1 MEFTSEYILGDAMKI
16 FILFHGFGNVGD
28 FAIFKG
34 TLRVLREVAPGAG
47 ITVVDPKPVPNTYL
61 DDYVAWVSYHRLFHG
76 LFERVMAHTVSMAQ
90 LVSGLKPVADYEHGE
105 GILWHKGGSGY
116 DGYHGSIPLLL
127 SATSTLS
134 VARLFGYKIL
144 GGLSLGFYR
153 NGFEKNIIRNFADG
167 WNYILVR
174 EPYSKYYLTSAGVD
188 EGRVL
193 LVHDFA
199 FHIGEKCSKR
209 VKELVG
215 EIRNYD
221 SKPRIAVSIRDYYYD
236 HDPMLYNSYIQF
248 IGRLLK
254 TLTREFHVFLIPMAF
269 SGRHENDIK
278 FAKRLL
284 EDRVIPDS
292 AVPLYSVA
300 YMDPEEVVC
309 LLRNFDVSISVRTHF
324 CILSA
329 VAGIP
334 MIHLYYE
341 HKGRGIFRYSL
352 RDSLPNISLYRA
364 IHDSLTTIN
373 QIVNHIHKLIDE
385 KNNVRRDLEKI
396 IQNNRLHN
404 QKIVKQILHEQ
415 LKKLN

>member
-1 MEFTSEYILGDAMKI
+1 MEFTSECILGDAMKI

-34 TLRVLREVAPGAG
+34 TLRVLREVAPGAD
-47 ITVVDPKPVPNTYL
+47 ITVVDPQPVPNTYL
-61 DDYVAWVSYHRLFHG
+61 DDHVAWVSYHRLFHG

-90 LVSGLKPVADYEHGE
+90 LVSGLKPVAGYEHGE
-105 GILWHKGGSGY
+105 GVLWHRGCSGY
-116 DGYHGSIPLLL
+116 DGYHGSIPPLL
-127 SATSTLS
+127 SAAGTLS
-134 VARLFGYKIL
+134 VARLFGFKIL

-199 FHIGEKCSKR
+199 FHAGEKCSKR

-236 HDPMLYNSYIQF
+236 RDPMLYNSYIQF

-254 TLTREFHVFLIPMAF
+254 TLTREFRVFLIPMAF

-278 FAKRLL
+278 FIKRLM

-292 AVPLYSVA
+292 AVPLYGAA

-309 LLRNFDVSISVRTHF
+309 LLRNFDVSIGVRTHL

-329 VAGIP
+329 VACIP
-334 MIHLYYE
+334 TIHLYYE

-352 RDSLPNISLYRA
+352 RDSLPSISLYSA
-364 IHDSLTTIN
+364 IHDPLTTIN
-373 QIVNHIHKLIDE
+373 QIVGHVRKLIDE
-385 KNNVRRDLEKI
+385 KNNVRRDLERI

-404 QKIVKQILHEQ
+404 QKIVKQIL
-415 LKKLN
+415 LKS